1 MLVIGIYCFQTVSTC
16 NRRAME
22 EFQRQNKKTSTLPRY
37 LTSIIDYLHKKVQYL
52 HCSQVISQTTKNF
65 QQRQRNCTL
74 KLEYLTI
81 NPVYTG

>member
-37 LTSIIDYLHKKVQYL
+37 LTSIIDYLHKKCNIYTVHRSYHKL
-52 HCSQVISQTTKNF
+52 
-65 QQRQRNCTL
+65 QRIFSND
-74 KLEYLTI
+74 KEI
-81 NPVYTG
+81 AH